1 MAAAA
6 AQQPVSAQ
14 VVGNAFVQQ
23 YYLIQ
28 NQSPALVHRFYQD
41 ISKLG
46 HPDGDGAMSTTTT
59 MQAIKE
65 KIHSLK
71 YGEFRAEI
79 KSVDAQ
85 ESYNGG
91 VHVLVTGY
99 LLGKDNMIQNFT
111 RTFFLA
117 PQEKGYFVLND
128 IFRYMEVI
136 KHANGNQS
144 SGNDIEAPL
153 TPEQDLSPV
162 VENHVSEQTV
172 VPAEVIAPAPVP
184 RRSPVNSQA
193 QQVNNTQASALVA
206 ETPVSGSD
214 ATDNGNNQAGEA
226 DGYTIYIKGLPM
238 NATDSLL
245 EDEFKKFGTIK
256 AGSVQV
262 RSNKKQGFC
271 FGFVEFEVE
280 SAVQKAIEAS
290 PVSVGGCQVYVEE
303 KRSTNSRGKLGL
315 LMVKN
320 YAFSTK
326 LLVGLEKDTLPGI
339 AYCMEAN
346 VEAIELL
353 VLAGGGMGLVG
364 NNRRR
369 FVNGRGSGF
378 WMEGVRGRGNY
389 GGSGGRG
396 YNRGDFNGRTEFGN
410 NRSSNRGGFSNRGG
424 DGYQRADNHRG
435 SACDMADDSAIVRTD
450 AGLESRELQVY
461 KGDSCQHSSPSTSLE
476 GGGGPNY
483 ELYDQLEKTMVEED
497 KSLREAFEES
507 MRRRDALKDAI
518 DAVRMRERKDFEE
531 ALARKAKEVENMSQQ
546 VDKITSDLYIALV
559 ERLSLQIDIGNSN
572 QMVQESEQNMLS
584 AVEQLEKYKME
595 RDDLQEQAS
604 NMIMPLSFPLH
615 EIERAT
621 NNFHPSMKIG
631 QGGYGLVYRGFLR
644 HTQVA
649 IKTLISQNMQGRS
662 EFQQEV
668 YILSKLRHPNLVTL
682 IGSCPD
688 ACTIIYEYLPNGSLE
703 DRLSCRDNSTPLSWK
718 TRIRIAA
725 ELCSVLIFLHSD
737 SIVHGDLKPDNIL
750 LDANYVCKLSDF
762 GKCRVVNRNEE
773 SSNTT
778 RCYVNVP
785 KGTFGYI
792 DPDFAETGELTQ
804 SSDVYSFGVI
814 LLRLL
819 TGNKPVVGLPEEMQM
834 ALDGGRLKDILDPT
848 VDWPFVQAQ
857 RLARLAMR
865 CCRRRN
871 RSRRPD
877 LASKVWRLLEP
888 MRASCD
894 ITSFHVSSE
903 ESHRTPPYF
912 ICPILQDIMLDP
924 QVAADGYTYELE
936 ALRGWLDGGHST
948 SPMTNLQLPHC
959 NVVPNHP
966 LRSAIQEWQQLQRR

>member
-1 MAAAA
+1 MAAAAA

-23 YYLIQ
+23 YYRIQ
-28 NQSPALVHRFYQD
+28 HQSPALVYRFYQD
-41 ISKLG
+41 NSKLG
-46 HPDGDGAMSTTTT
+46 RPDGDGAMSTTTT
-59 MQAIKE
+59 MQAINE
-65 KIHSLK
+65 KILSLN

-99 LLGKDNMIQNFT
+99 LSGKDNMIQNFT
-111 RTFFLA
+111 QTFFLA

-144 SGNDIEAPL
+144 CGNDIEAPL
-153 TPEQDLSPV
+153 TPEQDPSPV

-172 VPAEVIAPAPVP
+172 VPAEMHLSSITFFCCTAPAPVP
-184 RRSPVNSQA
+184 QRSPVNNQA
-193 QQVNNTQASALVA
+193 QQVNNTQASAPVA

-214 ATDNGNNQAGEA
+214 ATDNGNNQEGEA

-238 NATDSLL
+238 NATASLL
-245 EDEFKKFGTIK
+245 EYEFKKFGTIK
-256 AGSVQV
+256 AGGVQV

-290 PVSVGGCQVYVEE
+290 PVSVGGCQAYVEE
-303 KRSTNSRGKLGL
+303 KRSTNSRGKLG
-315 LMVKN
+315 
-320 YAFSTK
+320 
-326 LLVGLEKDTLPGI
+326 
-339 AYCMEAN
+339 
-346 VEAIELL
+346 
-353 VLAGGGMGLVG
+353 

-369 FVNGRGSGF
+369 FINGRGSGF
-378 WMEGVRGRGNY
+378 RMEGVRGRGNY
-389 GGSGGRG
+389 GGSGE
-396 YNRGDFNGRTEFGN
+396 DTTVVI
-410 NRSSNRGGFSNRGG
+410 SMGF
-424 DGYQRADNHRG
+424 YKLLLLLV
-435 SACDMADDSAIVRTD
+435 ACDMADDSAIVRTD
-450 AGLESRELQVY
+450 AGLESHELQVCE
-461 KGDSCQHSSPSTSLE
+461 GDSCQHSSPSTSLE
-476 GGGGPNY
+476 GGGGGPNY
-483 ELYDQLEKTMVEED
+483 ELYDQLEKAMAEED

-546 VDKITSDLYIALV
+546 VDNITTDLCIALD
-559 ERLSLQIDIGNSN
+559 ERLSLRIKIANCN

-604 NMIMPLSFPLH
+604 NTIMPLSFSLH
-615 EIERAT
+615 EIEGAT
-621 NNFHPSMKIG
+621 GNFDPSMKIG
-631 QGGYGLVYRGFLR
+631 QGGYGPVYRGFLR

-649 IKTLISQNMQGRS
+649 IKTLISQSMQGRS

-668 YILSKLRHPNLVTL
+668 HILSKLRHPNLVTL

-688 ACTIIYEYLPNGSLE
+688 ACIIIYEYLPNGSLE

-718 TRIRIAA
+718 TRIRIAV

-737 SIVHGDLKPDNIL
+737 SIVHGDLKPENIL

-762 GKCRVVNRNEE
+762 GKFRVVNRNEE
-773 SSNTT
+773 SSNMT

-848 VDWPFVQAQ
+848 VEDWPFVQARQ
-857 RLARLAMR
+857 LAHLAMR
-865 CCRRRN
+865 CCKKN

-877 LASKVWRLLEP
+877 LASEVWRLLEP

-894 ITSFHVSSE
+894 ISSFHVSSE
-903 ESHRTPPYF
+903 ESRRTPPYF

-924 QVAADGYTYELE
+924 HVAADGYTYELE
-936 ALRGWLDGGHST
+936 ALRGWLDGGHIT

-966 LRSAIQEWQQLQRR
+966 LRSAIQEWQQLQRQ